1 MRESVKI
8 SGLQMVVTHD
18 VARNESRIVRGIEQ
32 ASEQGSQFLVT
43 PEGALSGYY
52 AAFDREE
59 VASATD
65 RLAARAREV
74 GIGLLLGTCY
84 KEAEES
90 GEHCY
95 NQVRVYTPSG
105 DYLGYHAKI
114 LRCSSLSHPGTG
126 EMTDYVQGTLRT
138 FDWDGMRFGVL
149 ICNDLWATPGHTIM
163 PNPYLP
169 WKLWQMGAQV
179 IFHAVNSGHHWRNRA
194 FHEASVELWSHALQ
208 VPILGVDAL
217 SNPEEP
223 ISAPSGLV
231 SPDGTRTPL
240 VPDLGEQFFTCE
252 IALPRRDAP
261 RRLGTCG
268 TPAGRVLGLN

>member
-1 MRESVKI
+1 M
-8 SGLQMVVTHD
+8 VTHD
-18 VARNESRIVRGIEQ
+18 VARNESKIVRGIEQ
-32 ASEQGSQFLVT
+32 ASEQGSQFLLT

-59 VASATD
+59 VARATD
-65 RLAARAREV
+65 RLAACACEA

-84 KEAEES
+84 KEAEGS

-105 DYLGYHAKI
+105 DYMGFHGKI

-126 EMTDYVQGTLRT
+126 EMTDYVEGTLRT
-138 FDWDGMRFGVL
+138 FDWGGMRFGVL
-149 ICNDLWATPGHTIM
+149 ICNDMWATPGHTIM

-179 IFHAVNSGHHWRNRA
+179 IFHAVNSGHHQRNRT
-194 FHEASVELWSHALQ
+194 FHESSVKLWSRALQ
-208 VPILGVDAL
+208 IPILGVDAL
-217 SNPEEP
+217 SRPDEP
-223 ISAPSGLV
+223 INAPSGLV
-231 SPDGTRTPL
+231 MPDGTRTPM

-252 IALPRRDAP
+252 IALPKRDAP
-261 RRLGTCG
+261 KRPGVPSTS
-268 TPAGRVLGLN
+268 TGRIQGANGRTG